1 MVSSGEQVDTL
12 LDKIE
17 ESDSVSDRDTELLQE
32 FNRRLILL
40 DAEYS
45 DHRRLKLLRHLSMMA
60 GHSVKYDP
68 EQLPDPGLA
77 DALEDRK
84 ATEDFILWIKDNYD
98 NERTKKDFRTALR
111 VFGERVTDGEG
122 KPDSIEWI
130 PTGTANN
137 YNPMPNPAHMLDWND
152 DVIPMIESCRNTRD
166 KALIAVAFD
175 AGARSNEL
183 ESLLVGNVSDHEHG
197 LQIMVDGKTGER
209 AVTLVPA
216 VPYLNQWLSQHPAP
230 NDADI
235 PLWSKLSKP
244 EEVSYRQFLNVF
256 KDAAERAE
264 IEKPVTLTNFRKSS
278 ASYHASKGLNQA
290 HLENR
295 YGWVT
300 GSDAASRY
308 IKVFAEDADHE
319 LAKMHGLDVDE
330 GETEHIG
337 PIECPRCG
345 YQEKREAHFC
355 SRCGQAMR
363 VEAAAE
369 VEDADAKV
377 KESYKQVDPED
388 TDTQE
393 KLDTLDEILDDPEVK
408 SALLE
413 KLGEE

>member
-1 MVSSGEQVDTL
+1 MVDSGEQVDTL

-17 ESDSVSDRDTELLQE
+17 ESDAVSDRDTELLQE

-45 DHRRLKLLRHLSMMA
+45 DHRRLKLLRHLTMMA
-60 GHSVKYDP
+60 GHSVKYDT
-68 EQLPDPGLA
+68 EQLPDPELA
-77 DALEDRK
+77 DALEDRE

-130 PTGTANN
+130 PTGTANS

-152 DVIPMIESCRNTRD
+152 DVIPMIEACRNTRD

-183 ESLLVGNVSDHEHG
+183 ESLLVGDVSDHEHG

-230 NDADI
+230 NKAEV

-256 KDAAERAE
+256 KDAAERAG
-264 IEKPVTLTNFRKSS
+264 IEKPVTPTNFRKSNATWLAKQGMS
-278 ASYHASKGLNQA
+278 QA
-290 HLENR
+290 FIEDR
-295 YGWVT
+295 QGRVR
-300 GSDAASRY
+300 GSDATAHYVARFGGEAADEY
-308 IKVFAEDADHE
+308 AKLNGLEVEREDPDP
-319 LAKMHGLDVDE
+319 
-330 GETEHIG
+330 TG
-337 PIECPRCG
+337 PLLCPRCERETPR
-345 YQEKREAHFC
+345 EKSLC
-355 SRCGQAMR
+355 VWCGQAMEPD
-363 VEAAAE
+363 VATQAE
-369 VEDADAKV
+369 EQTTRLIDSLADADEDMV
-377 KESYKQVDPED
+377 DDLQVLHSMLSDNP
-388 TDTQE
+388 
-393 KLDTLDEILDDPEVK
+393 KLKD
-408 SALLE
+408 ALLE
-413 KLGEE
+413 G